1 MNTNPELRTLV
12 ARAHEEW
19 RQEQLAGIGRPLARP
34 PRTERERKV
43 RREDESDDETDR
55 IQARDNYTRS
65 VVAGADQNFRE
76 SLEDESLFEA
86 LVMWAQNRN
95 RRQALRRLPPP
106 PPRDDDSS
114 GSSEE
119 VRNYL

>member
-19 RQEQLAGIGRPLARP
+19 RQEQLAGIGRPLA
-34 PRTERERKV
+34 RTERERKV

-65 VVAGADQNFRE
+65 VVAGADQHFRE
-76 SLEDESLFEA
+76 SLEDASLFEA
-86 LVMWAQNRN
+86 LVGWALYHNS
-95 RRQALRRLPPP
+95 RQAQLRLPPP
-106 PPRDDDSS
+106 PHD
-114 GSSEE
+114 
-119 VRNYL
+119 